1 MRPSRIS
8 SIPAALVLA
17 AGLVLPVLTSVAQ
30 GAEVSEFG
38 TPNPEY
44 LEQKAELEKLISA
57 HAAHVGGGLSMTSA
71 CPPSDAPPC
80 SPTCCRL
87 P

>member
-1 MRPSRIS
+1 MPLYEYRCLSCS
-8 SIPAALVLA
+8 AEFEALVRT
-17 AGLVLPVLTSVAQ
+17 GERVTCEKC
-30 GAEVSEFG
+30 GAE
-38 TPNPEY
+38 
-44 LEQKAELEKLISA
+44 QLEKLFSRVSA
-57 HAAHVGGGLSMTSA
+57 RVGGGSSLPVASA